1 MQTEFLN
8 QLLGL
13 FSDLKL
19 SKFDDDGI
27 SKTTLPEGGILFLS
41 LVSNSVLAYI
51 KLERLGLKSSNKEI
65 FEDLLA
71 SNLVGGEFGNI
82 RIAYDKDTT
91 VVWLCYNIMLDDL
104 NATSFEELL
113 KFFITNA
120 MNYRALLLSK
130 ILSNLFSDSE
140 GATSFSSEFAS
151 SDVNMLNQF
160 NRPQLASETSTAQSA
175 ASTTAKDDEE
185 LVVDKILQQAL
196 FLMA

>member
-91 VVWLCYNIMLDDL
+91 VVWLCYNIMLNDL
-104 NATSFEELL
+104 NAKSFEEQL

-130 ILSNLFSDSE
+130 ILSNFS
-140 GATSFSSEFAS
+140 FAN
-151 SDVNMLNQF
+151 VF
-160 NRPQLASETSTAQSA
+160 G
-175 ASTTAKDDEE
+175 
-185 LVVDKILQQAL
+185 
-196 FLMA
+196 

>member
-27 SKTTLPEGGILFLS
+27 SKTTLPEGGIFFLS

-91 VVWLCYNIMLDDL
+91 VVWLCYNIMLNDL
-104 NATSFEELL
+104 NAKSFEEQL

-160 NRPQLASETSTAQSA
+160 NRPQLASETSTEQSA

-185 LVVDKILQQAL
+185 LVVDKILHQAL

>member
-91 VVWLCYNIMLDDL
+91 VVWLCYNIMLNDL
-104 NATSFEELL
+104 NAKSFEEQL

-160 NRPQLASETSTAQSA
+160 NRPQLASETSTEQSA

-185 LVVDKILQQAL
+185 LVVDKILHQAL

>member
-104 NATSFEELL
+104 NATSFEKLL